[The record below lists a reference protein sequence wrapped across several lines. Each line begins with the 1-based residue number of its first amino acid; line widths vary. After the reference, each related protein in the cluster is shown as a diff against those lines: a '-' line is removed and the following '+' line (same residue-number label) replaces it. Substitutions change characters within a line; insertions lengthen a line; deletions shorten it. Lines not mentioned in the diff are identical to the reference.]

1 MCFENNNSETPYPFK
16 TMDPSMEDGWLE
28 KTFSKIKDLPTLP
41 PVLVKL
47 IGLINDP
54 KSSSKELGKLVSVDQ
69 SQTARLLKV
78 VNSPLYGFPRK
89 ISSVTEAITI
99 LGFDAVKNLALSISV
114 FDIFGD
120 SYGTKGFDRKKFWE
134 HSIGCAAAGKVL
146 AKYIGYPEQEE
157 LFVAGLLHDIGK
169 VVLDNSF
176 HKMFQQI
183 IDLVQEK
190 DILIRDAEREV
201 LGFTHA
207 PVGQELMKRWNLPS
221 RLAEVIAYHH
231 QPIKSRRFAKEAAVI
246 HVADILCR
254 ALDLGSGGD
263 NKIPEID
270 EKAWKKLKLKLGSL
284 KSILRETEQEF
295 TSSATIFMDT

>member
-1 MCFENNNSETPYPFK
+1 
-16 TMDPSMEDGWLE
+16 
-28 KTFSKIKDLPTLP
+28 
-41 PVLVKL
+41 
-47 IGLINDP
+47 
-54 KSSSKELGKLVSVDQ
+54 
-69 SQTARLLKV
+69 V

-89 ISSVTEAITI
+89 ISSVTEAIAI
-99 LGFDAVKNLALSISV
+99 LGFNAVKNLALSISV

-120 SYGTKGFDRKKFWE
+120 SKGPNGFDRKKFWE

-169 VVLDNSF
+169 VVLDKFF
-176 HKMFQQI
+176 HEMFQQI

-190 DILIRDAEREV
+190 DILMLEAEREI

-207 PVGQELMKRWNLPS
+207 EVGQELMKRWNLPS
-221 RLAEVIAYHH
+221 RLTEPIGYHH
-231 QPIKSRRFAKEAAVI
+231 QPMKSQGFAKETAVI
-246 HVADILCR
+246 HLADILCR

-270 EKAWKKLKLKLGSL
+270 KEAWKKLKLKPGSL
-284 KSILRETEQEF
+284 ESIMREIQQEF
-295 TSSATIFMDT
+295 ASAAAILINT